1 MGVDIPVY
9 NLLRMYKNYQLCREG
24 QELDWDEECLVKVQD
39 EKCFRWLVFVLVQG
53 MLLGGTV
60 LVVLLAQVVP
70 NLGAVTVAE
79 FAENYNDLTKY
90 FTANIWNSA

>member
-1 MGVDIPVY
+1 M
-9 NLLRMYKNYQLCREG
+9 
-24 QELDWDEECLVKVQD
+24 KVQD